1 LKELKLV
8 LYDKPDRPKHGADFT
23 GSLEDRDKQRVDV
36 ERLMALWIAVRDA
49 IARSE
54 RQAVV
59 NPHEK
64 M

>member
-1 LKELKLV
+1 M
-8 LYDKPDRPKHGADFT
+8 
-23 GSLEDRDKQRVDV
+23 GSLEDRDKQRVNV
-36 ERLMALWIAVRDA
+36 ERLMTLWIAVRDA